1 MDFLVDQDQLL
12 FWLNQ
17 YGSFAL
23 FALLAI
29 GIVGLPI
36 PEETMLILTGVL
48 LNKGHIDPTATLFAA
63 YMGSMC
69 GISGSYF
76 IGRTVGSQIIHKFG
90 GWLGLT
96 QVRLQYAHNWFEHYG
111 KWSLSFGYFIPGIRH
126 FTGIAAGVTELGYK
140 EFALF
145 AYCGAIVWVSLFLAV
160 GYFLGDYWTPL
171 YEIMDENLTLLIIAA
186 TGLVLAYLIVRSLRK
201 KSRKRHPW

>member
-1 MDFLVDQDQLL
+1 MDFLMDQNQLL
-12 FWLNQ
+12 LWLNQ

-29 GIVGLPI
+29 GIIGLPI

-48 LNKGHIDPTATLFAA
+48 LSKGHIATVPTLFAA
-63 YMGSMC
+63 YMGSIC
-69 GISGSYF
+69 GISGSY
-76 IGRTVGSQIIHKFG
+76 IMGRTVGSRIIHKFG

-96 QVRLQYAHNWFEHYG
+96 EARLQSAHNWFEHYG

-126 FTGIAAGVTELGYK
+126 FTGIAAGVTELEYK
-140 EFALF
+140 DFALF

-171 YEIMDENLTLLIIAA
+171 YEMLDKNLTLLIVAA
-186 TGLVLAYLIVRSLRK
+186 TALVLAYLIVRSLRK
-201 KSRKRHPW
+201 KSKKHYP